1 MVRHDGHDVGDDVDD
16 ATNRAWAVED
26 GRRTANHVDLRHADR
41 RQGRRVR
48 RIVGSDVAH
57 AESVFQHQDFVFAQ
71 PTEDGARR
79 RRAVAAYR
87 YARKVRDL
95 LREARAGTVQEV
107 DLGLGGSGL
116 VDVAGRTRIR
126 RSRHDDLL
134 QWHG

>member
-1 MVRHDGHDVGDDVDD
+1 MVRHDGHDVGDDIHD

-26 GRRTANHVDLRHADR
+26 GRRTATHVDLRHADR

-79 RRAVAAYR
+79 CRAVAAYR

-95 LREARAGTVQEV
+95 LREVRTGTGRDVE
-107 DLGLGGSGL
+107 LGLG
-116 VDVAGRTRIR
+116 DRGR
-126 RSRHDDLL
+126 
-134 QWHG
+134 G